1 MMESFPNA
9 DDDNNMKYPT
19 LLHNE
24 LYFAELV
31 CKTHKRVLH
40 GGINN
45 GLNFIGNEY
54 WLCKGSKRVR
64 ALLYKCVACKKSQ
77 NETLLGPEPSDHP
90 TFCLTFDYAFSNT
103 RVAFIGP
110 LYIKNVSGKNNQ
122 CLKVTYIYCL
132 VRLHGMFILNW
143 HSRRASEGSKDRYL
157 INKRLKV
164 GDGEFRDRNI
174 FTEYF
179 NEINSA
185 CGNIDQYNPK

>member
-9 DDDNNMKYPT
+9 DDDYNIKYPT

-31 CKTHKRVLH
+31 SKTHKRVLH

-122 CLKVTYIYCL
+122 MFKSYVYLLPCATARNVHFKLALKKSL
-132 VRLHGMFILNW
+132 
-143 HSRRASEGSKDRYL
+143 RRV
-157 INKRLKV
+157 KRP
-164 GDGEFRDRNI
+164 I
-174 FTEYF
+174 
-179 NEINSA
+179 S
-185 CGNIDQYNPK
+185 DQQETKSWRRRI